1 MTGYT
6 TKDSLPID
14 TLTDHELTAFLNG
27 QPAVAEHPTE
37 RRSCER
43 RQFRCLRTAADWVEE
58 NGPPASFYHVQC
70 RDLSARG
77 IAFYSPKRP
86 NAESLVVRLSADG
99 EEPLLVGAHVVYCND
114 KSGDPSFPFVVGCMF
129 TKRL

>member
-14 TLTDHELTAFLNG
+14 ALTDHELTAFLNG
-27 QPAVAEHPTE
+27 QPAVAEPPSE

-43 RQFRCLRTAADWVEE
+43 RQFHCVRAAADWDETE
-58 NGPPASFYHVQC
+58 APPASYYHVQC

-77 IAFYSPKRP
+77 IAFFSPKRP
-86 NAESLVVRLSADG
+86 MADSLVVRLSADG
-99 EEPLLVGAHVVYCND
+99 EKPVLVGARVVYCND